1 MEGSHLMASGD
12 RPAAIGLSKST
23 NFCACPR
30 TIKSPEDHPLHSEW
44 RIVKTM
50 SWFNR
55 SKKNQSAMSKLSK
68 KVFEM
73 SVSCTET
80 LAPDLEKK
88 LGKESTLFTSKYL
101 RVLFGFMYFFIHL
114 TDRYAFD

>member
-1 MEGSHLMASGD
+1 
-12 RPAAIGLSKST
+12 
-23 NFCACPR
+23 
-30 TIKSPEDHPLHSEW
+30 
-44 RIVKTM
+44 M